1 MTHRKGPD
9 PVWLVKIKRE
19 GQLQDVCSRIIKICD
34 EYLGKGQITYEEVYR
49 QLKTELDAKEKN
61 SN

>member
-1 MTHRKGPD
+1 MTQRRGPD
-9 PVWLVKIKRE
+9 PVWFVEIKRE

-34 EYLGKGQITYEEVYR
+34 EYLGKGQISYEEVYR
-49 QLKTELDAKEKN
+49 QLKAELDAKEKN